1 MKNVFIIGSKGI
13 PANYGGFETFVEYLT
28 KNKVS
33 EEIKYHVAC
42 LGEQAEEFEHNQAR
56 CFKIRVPNIGPAK
69 AVYYDIAALKEVY
82 KYVTENNID
91 DAIIY
96 ILACRIGPF
105 LKKYVKMFH
114 SKIFKYL

>member
-1 MKNVFIIGSKGI
+1 MNKLKN
-13 PANYGGFETFVEYLT
+13 
-28 KNKVS
+28 
-33 EEIKYHVAC
+33 
-42 LGEQAEEFEHNQAR
+42 FEHNQAR
-56 CFKIRVPNIGPAK
+56 CFKIQVPNIGPAK

-105 LKKYVKMFH
+105 
-114 SKIFKYL
+114 FKEIC

>member
-56 CFKIRVPNIGPAK
+56 CFKIQVPNIGPAK
-69 AVYYDIAALKEVY
+69 AVYYDIAALKAV
-82 KYVTENNID
+82 
-91 DAIIY
+91 
-96 ILACRIGPF
+96 
-105 LKKYVKMFH
+105 
-114 SKIFKYL
+114 

>member
-1 MKNVFIIGSKGI
+1 MNKLKNLNIIKQD
-13 PANYGGFETFVEYLT
+13 V
-28 KNKVS
+28 
-33 EEIKYHVAC
+33 
-42 LGEQAEEFEHNQAR
+42 
-56 CFKIRVPNIGPAK
+56 FKIQVPNIGPAK

-105 LKKYVKMFH
+105 
-114 SKIFKYL
+114 FKEIC

>member
-56 CFKIRVPNIGPAK
+56 CFKIQVPNIGPAK
-69 AVYYDIAALKEVY
+69 AVYYDIAALKAVY
-82 KYVTENNID
+82 QYVVDHNIEEG
-91 DAIIY
+91 IVY
-96 ILACRIGPF
+96 YFILSYRPF
-105 LKKYVKMFH
+105 
-114 SKIFKYL
+114 FKEIC